1 MLVFITFSLCIA
13 VVACLCY
20 SLAKIYV
27 RTGHMRIWPTAAF
40 VPLVLALMGLGSAF
54 VAGFS
59 SVSILL
65 LVAAAAVW
73 FGLIVHL
80 AIKHWPTDA
89 TLSPEVFE

>member
-1 MLVFITFSLCIA
+1 MLILLFFVLAIA

-27 RTGHMRIWPTAAF
+27 RTGHMRIWPTMAF
-40 VPLVLALMGLGSAF
+40 LPFVMVLAGLGSAL

-65 LVAAAAVW
+65 LVLAAAVW

-80 AIKHWPTDA
+80 AVKHWPTDA